1 MPSTLTLDI
10 TGFDY
15 EARGVARHDGK
26 THFVSG
32 ALPGERVTAR
42 ILESKKRYAIAE
54 AIDILIPSPERVPP
68 ACPHYAAC
76 GGCALQH
83 ASDAAQHRLKETVWL
98 EQLARIGGVR
108 PQTVLPAV
116 SGADWHYRARTR
128 LAWDGEHL
136 GYRARAGNTVVP
148 ITHCLT
154 LAPALSARLP
164 DIRALCAALARRTA
178 ILGVDLSAGDGV
190 NVLRIRLRDAVDARP
205 AQEVVAA
212 WHQEDGQPWQIR
224 LHHGAGT
231 VAIPPDAPPLAY
243 QLPDYGLTLPYTP
256 DDFTQANKAL
266 NRRLVSLALAT
277 LGAEAGAR
285 VMDFFCGLGNF
296 SLPLAR
302 SGAEVLGIEGVDEM
316 VARATANAAAHGLA
330 DRCRFT
336 RADLFAVTTKQLR
349 RWGRADYWL
358 LDPPRAGAQALCT
371 ALDPKHGPARIA
383 YVSCNPGTLARDAG
397 ILVQK
402 GYRMASGRLLHM
414 FAQTAH
420 VESLA
425 VFVRK

>member
-1 MPSTLTLDI
+1 MRQPFPILIMPSTLTLDI

-54 AIDILIPSPERVPP
+54 AIDILIPAPERVPP

-108 PQTVLPAV
+108 PQTVLPAI

-136 GYRARAGNTVVP
+136 GYRARA
-148 ITHCLT
+148 
-154 LAPALSARLP
+154 
-164 DIRALCAALARRTA
+164 LCAALARSTA

-205 AQEVVAA
+205 AQEAVAA

-224 LHHGAGT
+224 LQHGAGT

-243 QLPDYGLTLPYTP
+243 QLPDYGLTLPYAP

-266 NRRLVSLALAT
+266 NRRLVSLALET

-316 VARATANAAAHGLA
+316 VARATANAAAHG
-330 DRCRFT
+330 
-336 RADLFAVTTKQLR
+336 
-349 RWGRADYWL
+349 RWGQADYWL
-358 LDPPRAGAQALCT
+358 LDPPRTGAQALCT

-383 YVSCNPGTLARDAG
+383 YVSCKPGTLARDAA
-397 ILVQK
+397 ILSGK
-402 GYRMASGRLLHM
+402 GYRIASGRLLHM

-420 VESLA
+420 VESLLL
-425 VFVRK
+425 FTR

>member
-1 MPSTLTLDI
+1 MPSILTLDI

-83 ASDAAQHRLKETVWL
+83 AGDAAQHRLKETVWL

-108 PQTVLPAV
+108 PQTVLPAI

-154 LAPALSARLP
+154 LAPSADARAERARQHAYLAHKNRIEGLPNPPADSLEARLAQHHING
-164 DIRALCAALARRTA
+164 DISAAQL
-178 ILGVDLSAGDGV
+178 
-190 NVLRIRLRDAVDARP
+190 
-205 AQEVVAA
+205 
-212 WHQEDGQPWQIR
+212 
-224 LHHGAGT
+224 
-231 VAIPPDAPPLAY
+231 VAI
-243 QLPDYGLTLPYTP
+243 T
-256 DDFTQANKAL
+256 
-266 NRRLVSLALAT
+266 
-277 LGAEAGAR
+277 
-285 VMDFFCGLGNF
+285 
-296 SLPLAR
+296 
-302 SGAEVLGIEGVDEM
+302 
-316 VARATANAAAHGLA
+316 
-330 DRCRFT
+330 
-336 RADLFAVTTKQLR
+336 
-349 RWGRADYWL
+349 
-358 LDPPRAGAQALCT
+358 
-371 ALDPKHGPARIA
+371 
-383 YVSCNPGTLARDAG
+383 
-397 ILVQK
+397 
-402 GYRMASGRLLHM
+402 RLLP
-414 FAQTAH
+414 
-420 VESLA
+420 
-425 VFVRK
+425 R